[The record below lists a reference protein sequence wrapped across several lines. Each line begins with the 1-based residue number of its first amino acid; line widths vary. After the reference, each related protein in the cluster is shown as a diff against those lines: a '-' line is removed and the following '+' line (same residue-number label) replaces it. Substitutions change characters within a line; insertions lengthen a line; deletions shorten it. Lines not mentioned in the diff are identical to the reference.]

1 MNTTG
6 HIKEI
11 EKSNQLRFFDILLFL
26 IQRFKN
32 ITTALGS
39 KKYAFNLA
47 KCKKGK
53 IMLTMI
59 DRKWF

>member
-53 IMLTMI
+53 
-59 DRKWF
+59 